1 MTQNIESKRAYRVD
15 KYSIIVT
22 ICFFLIASYVAFFHH
37 NYWTF
42 DVDGIYY
49 LLAGQEILS
58 GNEENVVMLHA
69 PVGGS
74 ILFASLNL
82 VFNDGFSVIKAIS
95 VLSATGMVFFSFY
108 IIRNFFDTKT
118 SLLGQLFFALNPWVF
133 LFAIQA
139 RNEILPVFLVM
150 AATFFITKKDIKLHD
165 VIIIGCLVGAATE
178 IRYQSAFILVAFV
191 VFLLIRN
198 KKIRTNLLYAALL
211 ILLFTVVASPAF
223 LYNYFTHGTFLDEV
237 DPSRYIADRSKF
249 TTEEWKDDVFQQSQ
263 KGLSSGIFVDFDL
276 WAKNY
281 FYNLLY
287 GVPNSLFGFENKVSA
302 SLIPAIPILGAIPV
316 LGGLIY
322 SLKITPSKKTLITIL
337 STAAITT
344 ALVFLLG
351 DFKDHFFAIVIIPLI
366 VIGILNIKNIDRNF
380 IPLLL
385 MPIFFSLAIS
395 IIPVRG
401 PHHFLF
407 IWISFATLSAIFFT
421 KMIPEM
427 YKLRNSIKKRKFKI
441 NYSLRVILIL
451 LFVLFVLINITY
463 SYIQLRVLSTDEPFI
478 GIQDELKRIQ
488 ENQPLEKVGI
498 EIKEIS
504 DVLAKEPGIEDRFV
518 GASLVYAAYLDSNRV
533 FFSYIEGPD
542 NDTIENYITRKNW
555 SSYDIHYSNL
565 HSWPLDRH
573 DKYNNLP
580 DYLIYP
586 PSENY
591 HDYLKK
597 LENPNDSE
605 VPSNFELIYKGS
617 RGTMVYK
624 ISHIEGNDV

>member
-1 MTQNIESKRAYRVD
+1 MSLTQDKHEVLKSSKYA
-15 KYSIIVT
+15 IIVT
-22 ICFFLIASYVAFFHH
+22 ACFFLAASYVAFFHH

-58 GNEENVVMLHA
+58 GNGENVVMLHS

-82 VFNDGFSVIKAIS
+82 VFNDGFFVIKAIS

-108 IIRNFFDTKT
+108 IIRNVFDTKT

-139 RNEILPVFLVM
+139 RNEIFPVFLVM
-150 AATFFITKKDIKLHD
+150 AATFFITKKEIRLYD
-165 VIIIGCLVGAATE
+165 VIMIGCLVGAATA
-178 IRYQSAFILVAFV
+178 IRYQSVFILVAFV
-191 VFLLIRN
+191 IFLLIQN
-198 KKIRTNLLYAALL
+198 KKFRTNLLYAVIL
-211 ILLFTVVASPAF
+211 ILLFTAVSSPVF

-263 KGLSSGIFVDFDL
+263 KGLVSGILIDFDL
-276 WAKNY
+276 WLKNY
-281 FYNLLY
+281 FYNLFY
-287 GVPNSLFGFENKVSA
+287 GVPNGLFGFENKVSA

-322 SLKITPSKKTLITIL
+322 SLKIPASKKTLMTVMA
-337 STAAITT
+337 TAAITT
-344 ALVFLLG
+344 AFVFLLG
-351 DFKDHFFAIVIIPLI
+351 NFQDHFFAIIIMPLI
-366 VIGILNIKNIDRNF
+366 IIGILNIKNIDRNF

-407 IWISFATLSAIFFT
+407 IWISIAALSAIFFT

-427 YKLRNSIKKRKFKI
+427 YKLRNSINKRKFKI
-441 NYSLRVILIL
+441 NYSIKVVLIL
-451 LFVLFVLINITY
+451 LFVLFIFINITY
-463 SYIQLRVLSTDEPFI
+463 SYIQLRILSTDESFVS
-478 GIQDELKRIQ
+478 IQDELRRIQ
-488 ENQPLEKVGI
+488 ENEPFEKVGI

-504 DVLAKEPGIEDRFV
+504 DVLAKEPGIENSFV
-518 GASLVYAAYLDSNRV
+518 GGSLVYAAYLDSNRV
-533 FFSYIEGPD
+533 FFSYSEGPD
-542 NDTIENYITRKNW
+542 KDTIENYITRKNW

-597 LENPNDSE
+597 LENPDNPE
-605 VPSNFELIYKGS
+605 IPSNFELIYKGS

-624 ISHIEGNDV
+624 ISHNEGNDV